1 MAKEN
6 EYVTFQKRKSQGK
19 SLNVP
24 ALRHKAIEFC
34 TNPMRFAIYFRRG
47 VPLTGLD
54 HSSPIISGNYEV
66 YQNHVIAYQWRNHNL
81 GGGSTQFVKVTSLYC
96 HGVMAPQDVFPSGS
110 SPKAPTDVRIWCL
123 LPIYNWTYRN
133 LAKVTCPRNNDVNC
147 NGVRLL
153 NGLFSK
159 SWLYVLSK
167 FDDLRLWIAED
178 KKID

>member
-1 MAKEN
+1 
-6 EYVTFQKRKSQGK
+6 
-19 SLNVP
+19 
-24 ALRHKAIEFC
+24 
-34 TNPMRFAIYFRRG
+34 MRFVFYFRTS

-54 HSSPIISGNYEV
+54 HSSPIISGNCEV
-66 YQNHVIAYQWRNHNL
+66 FQNHVTAHQWLNHNL
-81 GGGSTQFVKVTSLYC
+81 GGGSTQVTSLYC
-96 HGVMAPQDVFPSGS
+96 HGVMAPQDVFPSRS

-133 LAKVTCPRNNDVNC
+133 LAKVTCRRNNDVTC

-167 FDDLRLWIAED
+167 FDDLRLSIAED